1 MRQIIYCIYKLGYD
15 YTNRLVQ
22 GLCMKKTN
30 KVQNNDVDFLELFK
44 KSLALSFTVFL
55 FGVQQSY
62 ANNNI
67 TPGGNYGTQIEGGT
81 SNNTN
86 ITGGTINNGTGF
98 HHFDQF
104 QVGQGGTAN
113 LIFAEGADR
122 YVNMV
127 NNQVSIYGIFNAL
140 KGGNIGGD
148 VIFVSPGGLIVGSSG
163 IMNVGSLQTI
173 TPSLT
178 DYNRVLGTTNLSD
191 ITSLLSNS
199 TSSSTRIDGKIFA
212 KDSIN
217 IADGRSVTINKNAD
231 IVAGF
236 NENGFDKSRLQGF
249 KMSDIVNESGIVDSA
264 YMTEGAGNISIVANT
279 VNTSGVSDGSAHI
292 IQSSG
297 DITID
302 TPKVGDIGVITS
314 GSKIYANGDVN
325 IGNDAAQSGTGTV
338 LIEQDVTALGNV
350 NIKAMAN
357 IAQEADVTAGKN
369 ISIKADIY
377 NQTKDTVTTS
387 TNSGTINIDGAAKL
401 GRVINKNGNIE
412 IKAATNSDLT
422 FQNTV
427 TAENGN
433 INVSSTSGNIIQA
446 DDTFDALQTKNGGT
460 LSIRTYGPS
469 MSIGSESQALNL
481 DVDGAVDISSVRGI
495 SHLKSNNS
503 TLTLGNISGVS
514 TLDAQSKKDI
524 SIKDNIE
531 VGGEINLRAEEG
543 INQQSGSI
551 TSTGSGNIDINNGA
565 SGAINVGNITNYDG
579 DINIKNQAEGEKLT
593 ISQRLEATGDI
604 NISSNA
610 GIEQTDSSYISSTA
624 NGNISMTNNNQ
635 GDLIAGNVNASNGA
649 ITIDNKAEEG
659 SVFLK
664 GNLQSDKGYVDISS
678 QNNVIQTGSI
688 VANGVNGTESV
699 KITAANIADL
709 NSITAKNG
717 IQIDADSVKL
727 NNLVQSTEGGI
738 NISANGDITQTISGK
753 SLDAKGDINL
763 ITSENGDIGK
773 LAGETAQGQS
783 IGLNSGGKVTL
794 AGGNINV
801 SSPDKDVTFGSV
813 QAKHDVS
820 LSTTASS
827 VPVPGGKITF
837 NDSVSGEK
845 ISINSVKDIDINN
858 NITSSGGMEI
868 TAKEGINQ
876 SAVSVLTNNTSGSV
890 KLNNTDSGNIN
901 TTTITNNG
909 GDIEVTNSATVSDDS
924 GKVNLNGVY
933 TTNSGKVSVSAQGDI
948 IQNESIEKA
957 IIAGGNVSLESIEG
971 SIGTDTRFITMQTQS
986 PISAKAAEGSVY
998 LKTIGSDLK
1007 LTDDSEIV
1015 FGKDIGLASDKTV
1028 IIEKSDG
1035 ITASDGS
1042 IYIDSNGLFNLDK
1055 NLTAKNYIEIKGANG
1070 INLQSNSTLTTT
1082 GTGEGVGNINI
1093 INAGASSGQGKGVV
1107 NINNINSTGKVSIKS
1122 DNVRTDSNKLTI
1134 NSGATI
1140 QASKGIDIA
1149 SGTGINQNAG
1159 SSIINTDSGNIS
1171 ITNTVG
1177 ESNIGRVINQNGDI
1191 TISSSTNNGN
1201 IKFNDE
1207 VNAQNGN
1214 ITVKSNT
1221 YIIQNTADAILK
1233 AEGDINLTSN
1243 FDTGSVDSALKVNS
1257 GGKVNS
1263 TGRGIYLESPDMD
1276 INTGTITASRDVN
1289 IKTTGTSGSLN
1300 ATGTIKGQ
1308 NVVINT
1314 IDSIMQDESLDLA
1327 INATGN
1333 INLTAQNGNIGSSSG
1348 TGDIP
1353 NRLDV
1358 ASGGIVT
1365 ASASK
1370 GEININSVNK
1380 NITFGNI
1387 ISAGDINL
1395 SSTGNAG
1402 QITTNSTLQADNG
1415 SINIDSSKNIILN
1428 NKVSALNDVNLKAQ
1442 TGIKHTAG
1450 EMSSAT
1456 GNVNITNAVSGDI
1469 ILKNVTASDGNITIS
1484 AENSTGDISLTGK
1497 LTALSSDTTN
1507 GVVTINSG
1515 RNLSQTGTDSGISA
1529 QNSIHLSSK
1538 TGSIG
1543 KSDTDNIKINIDNTD
1558 GLLTADAENGSIY
1571 VQTSDKD
1578 LNLGSISA
1586 KDNVSLK
1593 TTGASGNINIKD
1605 TITGGNLS
1613 LNSVENIKQDSSATS
1628 LISSGNIILNALGDV
1643 DSIKVS
1649 ADGNVSGSANNFY
1662 VESLEKDLKTG
1673 VISSQG
1679 KIYLNASGTD
1689 ASVILNGLAKA
1700 NDVEI
1705 IADKNIQQDSTLEK
1719 AIEASTD
1726 VSLTA
1731 LNGNI
1736 GEPKTETVAA
1746 NAIDLSAGGRIT
1758 ASASQGSVII
1768 NGVESNIQT
1777 DNITA
1782 KNDIDLTTTTSGKIT
1797 VTNDL
1802 ITDTGYIRLDSAE
1815 DLVISNNIQ
1824 AKGDVILE
1832 AQNGI
1837 SQTDGNIASTG
1848 KGNVLV
1854 TNNERNDISLKK
1866 LTTADG
1872 NINITNNALNANVIL
1887 NDVVT
1892 SGSQGTITIGS
1903 QGNIEQT
1910 FDSTALISSG
1920 DITLNAKGNV
1930 GKLEGEDVKFIKV
1943 STDGNVGGS
1952 GQNFY
1957 VESPDKDLA
1966 TGNITATDD
1975 VILKSTAT
1983 DKSVILN
1990 GLIKGNEV
1998 SVIADKNIYQNEA
2011 LEKSIEAVTDVILIA
2026 QHGDIGQAAGTST
2039 EANAIDL
2046 TAGGTIAA
2054 SAAEGSVIINGVKS
2068 NIVTD
2073 NITAKNNID
2082 LTTTQSG
2089 KITVS
2094 NDLVTDTGYIRLNSA
2109 QDLEIANNI
2118 TANGNVIL
2126 VANDGII
2133 QSDGL
2138 IQSSGSG
2145 KVLIQNY
2152 NAGDISIKDVLSK
2165 SGGIDII
2172 NSAVGGDV
2180 ILNTTISTTNNGDI
2194 FIEANRDI
2202 LQNFVGDAISAGA
2215 DVRLVSVTGDIGKS
2229 NNYINLKVLPG
2240 NKVDASAMK
2249 GSVNLNSNA
2258 QDIHFGTIEA
2268 GQNINLSTTESG
2280 KIYLDN
2286 DLTTNGGSVKLD
2298 SAENLEIQKN
2308 ITASGNIVLNAN
2320 GGIVQTDGN
2329 VNSTG
2334 DGSIVVTNNSSGD
2347 ISLKKLSSNN
2357 GNIEI
2362 TNNASDNDV
2371 ILNDEIRTEN
2381 QANINI
2387 TSQRNILQNGDNV
2400 VLNSDGQITLN
2411 AKKDIGLLDRF
2422 INIFTRGDGKVNAQA
2437 ENIYIGSVDNDLNTG
2452 NISALNN
2459 ANIKTTGSSG
2469 SVIAKDDITAG
2480 NEINITSV
2488 EDIVTNSSV
2497 AAKNVDYSAAGNI
2510 TANNITAE
2518 NNITLTGGE
2527 ITTTGNISSTD
2538 ILYDADS
2545 KIQTDGSVVGD
2556 NVTLISDGNIIT
2568 NEITGTNDVTITAQN
2583 SIEAKD
2589 KITSTEGNVLLTTT
2603 NGNIITS
2610 DIDAAIGAVINSGS
2624 DITTNGKVNAQNI
2637 DFDSVGNI
2645 VTNGIING
2653 DSITFDSQK
2662 EISTNNLVTGK
2673 VISLTTIG
2681 GNITTNN
2688 DITAENNITVSSG
2701 KGVSQKSGTSYTISD
2716 NGNMTVTSADGDL
2729 ILAGS
2734 VINNNGNVDITN
2746 NSSGKNSLTVNNLN
2760 ANGDFS
2766 IINNADGLLNLT
2778 GTINNVS
2785 QNSVITANNTGS
2797 GSGIVTTGTINNTG
2811 SVVITNKGQQGIQL
2825 GGNLNNNIVESDESN
2840 PSKITVNNTN
2850 GALNITAEILN
2861 GINKDSKNEVYLANS
2876 GSGGLNFTAEGLIDN
2891 HGVLNV
2897 ENTSGNMSLWGTL
2910 KARLKSQNN
2919 FTNTGITGSADDD
2932 VIIGL
2937 KLENW
2942 GNEITYENTGA
2953 GSLVIHEDAVLS
2965 NFSVEDGDG
2974 VHTGILNLKNSGNDG
2989 TAGGGIEINGTINNG
3004 IISDGTIVG
3013 EDNQI
3018 IPEGQLVAGGI
3029 VNIENNG
3036 TGVKVDSETISSQRR
3051 DDFGIEINDTAKINN
3066 YSQMNIINNN
3076 ENSIGKIQI
3085 EGTITGDKGVININN
3100 KANGAESGIVFS
3112 SSSKTDVKGN
3122 SLNIKNNGQ
3131 SGIIFEKG
3139 TNTNSTSDIT
3149 IENNNGD
3156 INIDGVLHA
3165 DNISITSKD
3174 SDIKIA
3180 HNVKTGNVTAENNV
3194 KIDVTNGSVLN
3205 SAKDDV
3211 LSDATGISAGKDIS
3225 IKADNIGKLD
3235 STLNDIINQGF
3246 NLDPNNAVHI
3256 SANGRVDLSADN
3268 ALNIKSIDKDLN
3280 INSLS
3285 AKDAI
3290 LSTNNGSINSLN
3302 STTENLYLLAQ
3313 GDNSKINLDNLTNT
3327 GKLWSESE
3335 SDTTLNSLGEL
3346 NIETMYS
3353 KNGSIKIE
3361 SEGNTHIKEITA
3373 PQDITIKVNDEKLS
3387 IETLGRIKRNPD
3399 VAPSTVNLTVLDS
3412 KRKPSSVVPHPG
3424 MNPDELANVTPNSKL
3439 DIMHAY
3445 VKDKV
3450 TLKADTITAQAYD
3463 ISDTSQKGDKRI
3475 DSDGNAATGF
3485 HNANT
3490 EGKLL
3495 EFDIQGANYAQGD
3508 VSDVSDNIYY
3518 QPDADDKKALNVHLT
3533 LGDSVGDALY
3543 GAEFKKLYADYA
3555 FIDSVNNSNPDAISH
3570 IVIDSGII
3578 GEKAIIRNNHLR
3590 LDINNTDVVFDYPI
3604 NKHYDDAPSKILTDK
3619 GSFNVDM
3626 YEKIDINK
3634 GPFNPNTLSDYNP
3647 NRIVKDPDLEEM
3659 TDTPEAK
3666 PDDNRITK
3674 SERSTG
3680 FREINWTVRNIDD
3693 EIIGSSDFVREP
3705 IVKNLVGVYEKG
3717 LLVEAEKSLTDGQTV
3732 HVSLAYKDVPFNV
3745 DGKVKRI
3752 PGKELAEIEF
3762 INIDRLTS
3770 AIMMFVS
3777 MYQENL

>member
-1 MRQIIYCIYKLGYD
+1 
-15 YTNRLVQ
+15 
-22 GLCMKKTN
+22 MKKTN

-113 LIFAEGADR
+113 LIFAEGANR

-264 YMTEGAGNISIVANT
+264 YMTEGAGNISIVANS

-369 ISIKADIY
+369 INIKADIY

-387 TNSGTINIDGAAKL
+387 TDGGTINIDGAAKL

-427 TAENGN
+427 TAEDGS
-433 INVSSTSGNIIQA
+433 INVSSTSGNILQA

-469 MSIGSESQALNL
+469 MSIGSQSQALNL

-495 SHLKSNNS
+495 SHLNSNNS

-579 DINIKNQAEGEKLT
+579 DINIENQAEGEKLT

-624 NGNISMTNNNQ
+624 NGNISMTNNTQ
-635 GDLIAGNVNASNGA
+635 GDLIVGNVSSSNGE

-659 SVFLK
+659 SVTLK
-664 GNLQSDKGYVDISS
+664 QNISSVKDVTVLSKGGILQQNGSTISINGAGADANIINQGKGDISISNITNANGNIVIKNAIDETTDPELAGNVNINGNLQADNGYVDISS
-678 QNNVIQTGSI
+678 QNNIVQTGSI
-688 VANGVNGTESV
+688 TANGVNSSESV
-699 KITAANIADL
+699 KISAANLANL

-717 IQIDADSVKL
+717 IQIDADSVTL

-763 ITSENGDIGK
+763 VTSENGDIGK
-773 LAGETAQGQS
+773 LAGETTQEQS
-783 IGLNSGGKVTL
+783 IALNSEGTVSL
-794 AGGNINV
+794 IGGNINV

-813 QAKHDVS
+813 QAKNNIS

-827 VPVPGGKITF
+827 VPVPGGNITF

-845 ISINSVKDIDINN
+845 ITINSVKDIDINS
-858 NITSSGGMEI
+858 NITSSGGMQI

-876 SAVSVLTNNTSGSV
+876 GDSSSLINNTSGSI
-890 KLNNTDSGNIN
+890 KLDNTDSGNIN

-909 GDIEVTNSATVSDDS
+909 SDIEVTNSAVASDDS
-924 GKVNLNGVY
+924 GKINLNGVY
-933 TTNSGKVSVSAQGDI
+933 TTNSGKVSISAQNDI
-948 IQNESIEKA
+948 VQNESIEKA

-998 LKTIGSDLK
+998 LKAIGSDLK

-1070 INLQSNSTLTTT
+1070 INQQSNSTLTTT
-1082 GTGEGVGNINI
+1082 GTGDGIGNINI

-1134 NSGATI
+1134 NSGASI

-1159 SSIINTDSGNIS
+1159 SSIINTDSGNIN

-1201 IKFNDE
+1201 VKFNDE
-1207 VNAQNGN
+1207 VNAQNGD

-1221 YIIQNTADAILK
+1221 YIVQNSAEAILK
-1233 AEGDINLTSN
+1233 AGNNINLSSN
-1243 FDTGSVDSALKVNS
+1243 FDTGAADSALKVNS

-1289 IKTTGTSGSLN
+1289 IKTTGASGALT
-1300 ATGTIKGQ
+1300 ATGLISGQ
-1308 NVVINT
+1308 NVVINAV
-1314 IDSIMQDESLDLA
+1314 DSIMQDEALDLA

-1348 TGDIP
+1348 TGNLP

-1395 SSTGNAG
+1395 SSSGNAG

-1456 GNVNITNAVSGDI
+1456 GNVNITNAASGDI

-1543 KSDTDNIKINIDNTD
+1543 KSDTDNIKINIENTD

-1571 VQTSDKD
+1571 VQTADKD

-1593 TTGASGNINIKD
+1593 TTGSSGNINIKD
-1605 TITGGNLS
+1605 TITGGNLT
-1613 LNSVENIKQDSSATS
+1613 LNSVENIEQASDETS
-1628 LISSGNIILNALGDV
+1628 LISSGTIILNALGNV
-1643 DSIKVS
+1643 GSNSGSSIDSIKVS
-1649 ADGNVSGSANNFY
+1649 ADGNVSGDAENFY

-1673 VISSQG
+1673 VINSQG
-1679 KIYLNASGTD
+1679 KIYLNASGAD

-1705 IADKNIQQDSTLEK
+1705 IANKNIQQDSTLEK
-1719 AIEASTD
+1719 AIESSTD

-1736 GEPKTETVAA
+1736 GEPKTETVTA

-1837 SQTDGNIASTG
+1837 SQTDGNIGSTG
-1848 KGNVLV
+1848 SGNILV

-1892 SGSQGTITIGS
+1892 SGAQGTITIGS

-1920 DITLNAKGNV
+1920 DIMLNAKGNV
-1930 GKLEGEDVKFIKV
+1930 GKLDGEDVKFIKV
-1943 STDGNVGGS
+1943 STDGNVSGS
-1952 GQNFY
+1952 GQKFY

-1966 TGNITATDD
+1966 LGNITATDD

-1990 GLIKGNEV
+1990 GLVKGNEV
-1998 SVIADKNIYQNEA
+1998 SVIADKNIYQNGA
-2011 LEKSIEAVTDVILIA
+2011 LEKSIEAVTDVILVA
-2026 QHGDIGQAAGTST
+2026 QHGDIGEAAGTGT

-2165 SGGIDII
+2165 SGGIDVI

-2202 LQNFVGDAISAGA
+2202 IQNFVGDAISAGA

-2229 NNYINLKVLPG
+2229 NNYINLKVLPD
-2240 NKVDASAMK
+2240 NKVDASAAQ

-2320 GGIVQTDGN
+2320 
-2329 VNSTG
+2329 
-2334 DGSIVVTNNSSGD
+2334 
-2347 ISLKKLSSNN
+2347 
-2357 GNIEI
+2357 
-2362 TNNASDNDV
+2362 
-2371 ILNDEIRTEN
+2371 
-2381 QANINI
+2381 
-2387 TSQRNILQNGDNV
+2387 
-2400 VLNSDGQITLN
+2400 
-2411 AKKDIGLLDRF
+2411 
-2422 INIFTRGDGKVNAQA
+2422 
-2437 ENIYIGSVDNDLNTG
+2437 
-2452 NISALNN
+2452 
-2459 ANIKTTGSSG
+2459 
-2469 SVIAKDDITAG
+2469 
-2480 NEINITSV
+2480 
-2488 EDIVTNSSV
+2488 
-2497 AAKNVDYSAAGNI
+2497 
-2510 TANNITAE
+2510 
-2518 NNITLTGGE
+2518 
-2527 ITTTGNISSTD
+2527 
-2538 ILYDADS
+2538 
-2545 KIQTDGSVVGD
+2545 
-2556 NVTLISDGNIIT
+2556 
-2568 NEITGTNDVTITAQN
+2568 
-2583 SIEAKD
+2583 
-2589 KITSTEGNVLLTTT
+2589 
-2603 NGNIITS
+2603 
-2610 DIDAAIGAVINSGS
+2610 
-2624 DITTNGKVNAQNI
+2624 
-2637 DFDSVGNI
+2637 
-2645 VTNGIING
+2645 
-2653 DSITFDSQK
+2653 
-2662 EISTNNLVTGK
+2662 
-2673 VISLTTIG
+2673 
-2681 GNITTNN
+2681 
-2688 DITAENNITVSSG
+2688 
-2701 KGVSQKSGTSYTISD
+2701 
-2716 NGNMTVTSADGDL
+2716 
-2729 ILAGS
+2729 
-2734 VINNNGNVDITN
+2734 
-2746 NSSGKNSLTVNNLN
+2746 
-2760 ANGDFS
+2760 
-2766 IINNADGLLNLT
+2766 
-2778 GTINNVS
+2778 
-2785 QNSVITANNTGS
+2785 
-2797 GSGIVTTGTINNTG
+2797 
-2811 SVVITNKGQQGIQL
+2811 
-2825 GGNLNNNIVESDESN
+2825 
-2840 PSKITVNNTN
+2840 
-2850 GALNITAEILN
+2850 
-2861 GINKDSKNEVYLANS
+2861 
-2876 GSGGLNFTAEGLIDN
+2876 
-2891 HGVLNV
+2891 
-2897 ENTSGNMSLWGTL
+2897 
-2910 KARLKSQNN
+2910 
-2919 FTNTGITGSADDD
+2919 
-2932 VIIGL
+2932 
-2937 KLENW
+2937 
-2942 GNEITYENTGA
+2942 
-2953 GSLVIHEDAVLS
+2953 
-2965 NFSVEDGDG
+2965 
-2974 VHTGILNLKNSGNDG
+2974 
-2989 TAGGGIEINGTINNG
+2989 
-3004 IISDGTIVG
+3004 
-3013 EDNQI
+3013 
-3018 IPEGQLVAGGI
+3018 
-3029 VNIENNG
+3029 
-3036 TGVKVDSETISSQRR
+3036 
-3051 DDFGIEINDTAKINN
+3051 
-3066 YSQMNIINNN
+3066 
-3076 ENSIGKIQI
+3076 
-3085 EGTITGDKGVININN
+3085 
-3100 KANGAESGIVFS
+3100 
-3112 SSSKTDVKGN
+3112 
-3122 SLNIKNNGQ
+3122 
-3131 SGIIFEKG
+3131 
-3139 TNTNSTSDIT
+3139 
-3149 IENNNGD
+3149 
-3156 INIDGVLHA
+3156 
-3165 DNISITSKD
+3165 
-3174 SDIKIA
+3174 
-3180 HNVKTGNVTAENNV
+3180 
-3194 KIDVTNGSVLN
+3194 
-3205 SAKDDV
+3205 
-3211 LSDATGISAGKDIS
+3211 
-3225 IKADNIGKLD
+3225 
-3235 STLNDIINQGF
+3235 
-3246 NLDPNNAVHI
+3246 PN
-3256 SANGRVDLSADN
+3256 
-3268 ALNIKSIDKDLN
+3268 
-3280 INSLS
+3280 
-3285 AKDAI
+3285 
-3290 LSTNNGSINSLN
+3290 
-3302 STTENLYLLAQ
+3302 
-3313 GDNSKINLDNLTNT
+3313 
-3327 GKLWSESE
+3327 
-3335 SDTTLNSLGEL
+3335 
-3346 NIETMYS
+3346 
-3353 KNGSIKIE
+3353 
-3361 SEGNTHIKEITA
+3361 
-3373 PQDITIKVNDEKLS
+3373 
-3387 IETLGRIKRNPD
+3387 
-3399 VAPSTVNLTVLDS
+3399 
-3412 KRKPSSVVPHPG
+3412 
-3424 MNPDELANVTPNSKL
+3424 
-3439 DIMHAY
+3439 
-3445 VKDKV
+3445 
-3450 TLKADTITAQAYD
+3450 
-3463 ISDTSQKGDKRI
+3463 
-3475 DSDGNAATGF
+3475 
-3485 HNANT
+3485 
-3490 EGKLL
+3490 
-3495 EFDIQGANYAQGD
+3495 
-3508 VSDVSDNIYY
+3508 
-3518 QPDADDKKALNVHLT
+3518 
-3533 LGDSVGDALY
+3533 
-3543 GAEFKKLYADYA
+3543 
-3555 FIDSVNNSNPDAISH
+3555 
-3570 IVIDSGII
+3570 
-3578 GEKAIIRNNHLR
+3578 
-3590 LDINNTDVVFDYPI
+3590 
-3604 NKHYDDAPSKILTDK
+3604 
-3619 GSFNVDM
+3619 
-3626 YEKIDINK
+3626 
-3634 GPFNPNTLSDYNP
+3634 
-3647 NRIVKDPDLEEM
+3647 
-3659 TDTPEAK
+3659 
-3666 PDDNRITK
+3666 
-3674 SERSTG
+3674 
-3680 FREINWTVRNIDD
+3680 
-3693 EIIGSSDFVREP
+3693 
-3705 IVKNLVGVYEKG
+3705 
-3717 LLVEAEKSLTDGQTV
+3717 
-3732 HVSLAYKDVPFNV
+3732 
-3745 DGKVKRI
+3745 
-3752 PGKELAEIEF
+3752 
-3762 INIDRLTS
+3762 
-3770 AIMMFVS
+3770 
-3777 MYQENL
+3777 